1 MPHAPSRPARAGYV
15 LVSLMLVFV
24 IAFGALALAS
34 IAVGIARDGNSILW
48 GDTLAVPVELDPDS
62 IGPLPAGLELAG
74 WPAARIEIR
83 DPTTEQMLLRS
94 LVDLGPLVLFV
105 AVLWSLRGLARS
117 VTEGDPF
124 NPRNVRRVRSI
135 GFTLVVGAPLIEII
149 GAALR
154 ERLFTI
160 LPVTGA
166 NIGSEGFNL
175 PGVALLAGLGTFI
188 LAEVFAHGVRLRED
202 IEGTV

>member
-1 MPHAPSRPARAGYV
+1 
-15 LVSLMLVFV
+15 MLVFV
-24 IAFGALALAS
+24 IAFGILSLAS

-48 GDTLAVPVELDPDS
+48 GDTLPVPVQLDPDS
-62 IGPLPAGLELAG
+62 LGPFPAGLKLAG
-74 WPAARIEIR
+74 WPAARVEIQ
-83 DPTTEQMLLRS
+83 DPTIEQMLLRS

-124 NPRNVRRVRSI
+124 SPRNVRRVRSI

-149 GAALR
+149 EAALR

-160 LPVTGA
+160 LPVVTGA

-202 IEGTV
+202 IEGTI